1 MDYVILSMTLLA
13 IGIYGLL
20 TKRHLLKVLVSV
32 ELIATAASMNF
43 VLLASSLNKAL
54 GEAFL
59 ILAFSTDTCV
69 TAIVLGLLVI
79 ASKKYGTCD
88 IRKLAKLERHGT
100 IEGEERS
107 DSEMSEDDV

>member
-1 MDYVILSMTLLA
+1 MTLLA

-20 TKRHLLKVLVSV
+20 TKRHLLKILISI

-59 ILAFSTDTCV
+59 TLAFSTDTCV
-69 TAIVLGLLVI
+69 TAIVLALFVI
-79 ASKKYGTCD
+79 VSKKYGTCD
-88 IRKLAKLERHGT
+88 IRELAKLEQHGT
-100 IEGEERS
+100 
-107 DSEMSEDDV
+107 SEDEKEGHA

>member
-1 MDYVILSMTLLA
+1 MDYLILSVTLLA
-13 IGIYGLL
+13 IGVYGLL
-20 TKRHLLKVLVSV
+20 TKRHLLKVLISI

-69 TAIVLGLLVI
+69 TAIVLALLVI
-79 ASKKYGTCD
+79 ISKKYGTYD
-88 IRKLAKLERHGT
+88 IGKLKELERNRT
-100 IEGEERS
+100 VQAEEKADGEIS
-107 DSEMSEDDV
+107 ADG

>member
-20 TKRHLLKVLVSV
+20 TKRHLLKVLISV

-69 TAIVLGLLVI
+69 TAIVLALLVI

-88 IRKLAKLERHGT
+88 IRKLAELERHGT
-100 IEGEERS
+100 IEGEEKS
-107 DSEMSEDDV
+107 NSEISEDDV

>member
-1 MDYVILSMTLLA
+1 MDYIILSMTLLT

-20 TKRHLLKVLVSV
+20 TKRHLLKILISV

-59 ILAFSTDTCV
+59 ILVFSTDTCV
-69 TAIVLGLLVI
+69 TGIVLALLVI

-88 IRKLAKLERHGT
+88 IRKLAKLERRET
-100 IEGEERS
+100 IEDQQIS
-107 DSEMSEDDV
+107 DGDI

>member
-1 MDYVILSMTLLA
+1 MDYIILSMTLLT

-20 TKRHLLKVLVSV
+20 TKRHLLKILISV

-69 TAIVLGLLVI
+69 TGIVLALLVI

-88 IRKLAKLERHGT
+88 IRKLAKLERRET
-100 IEGEERS
+100 IEDQQLS
-107 DSEMSEDDV
+107 DGDI

>member
-13 IGIYGLL
+13 IGIFGLL
-20 TKRHLLKVLVSV
+20 TKRHLLKVLISV

-54 GEAFL
+54 GEAF
-59 ILAFSTDTCV
+59 STDTCV
-69 TAIVLGLLVI
+69 TTIVLALLVI

-88 IRKLAKLERHGT
+88 IRKLAKLEQCET
-100 IEGEERS
+100 NEDEEKS
-107 DSEMSEDDV
+107 KSEDDV